1 MKKILL
7 GLGLIFIGNKANS
20 QNGLENI
27 IVEKYYISDAND
39 AAANTIGGVLPIG
52 STTYRI
58 YVDMLP
64 DYNFQAA
71 FGIPGHELRLETS
84 TLFFN
89 NEDYGSTA
97 PTFSKN
103 NSRKNTVMLDSWLSV
118 GAACSGNFG
127 VLKSEDNGASNN
139 VNTCVGCNVTQVL
152 QNADPAAGIAL
163 TLQDGLMLVTGRSP
177 KTVTSVGIST
187 ELAIFNNQNDGTN
200 GPVFSTTN
208 GSWAALGGAE
218 GADTNTNKVLIA
230 QITTDGVF
238 KFKLNIQIGTPS
250 GGVEQYVAENA
261 VNNEILFPALI
272 FDSSLITDVYDNSS
286 KTLHSVKFN
295 PNPVTNKLNLE
306 IISSKA
312 NTSTSNSF
320 TITGVQGNTIM
331 TRKLGALNSVYN
343 DSIDLSSLSTGLY
356 FITFDL
362 DGTTITKKLIKK

>member
-7 GLGLIFIGNKANS
+7 GLSLIFISNRAIS

-39 AAANTIGGVLPIG
+39 AAANTVGGVLPVG

-71 FGIPGHELRLETS
+71 FGLTGHELRLETS

-89 NEDYGSTA
+89 NEDYGSTS

-118 GAACSGNFG
+118 GAGCNGNFG
-127 VLKSEDNGASNN
+127 VLKSEDNGVSTN
-139 VNTCVGCNVTQVL
+139 VNNFSPLVL

-163 TLQDGLMLVTGRSP
+163 TLQDGLLAVTGRSP
-177 KTVTSVGIST
+177 KAVTAVGIST
-187 ELAIFNNQNDGTN
+187 EIAIFNNQNDGTN

-208 GSWAALGGAE
+208 GSWAALGGAK
-218 GADTNTNKVLIA
+218 GADTVVNKVLIA
-230 QITTDGVF
+230 QITTNGVF

-250 GGVEQYVAENA
+250 GGVEQYVAENP
-261 VNNEILFPALI
+261 VGNEIQIPSLI
-272 FDSSLITDVYDNSS
+272 FDSSLITDVYDNST
-286 KTLHSVKFN
+286 KTVHSVKFN
-295 PNPVTNKLNLE
+295 PNPVTSKLNLE
-306 IISSKA
+306 IVSSKP

-331 TRKLGALNSVYN
+331 THKLGALNSVYN
-343 DSIDLSSLSTGLY
+343 DTIDLSSLSTGLY